1 MNLIANT
8 LNTTFAAAL
17 GHNFCHPPLLISE
30 FKNINVLVN
39 GFPILIDGDAFFTTL
54 DCDSD
59 THPSSG
65 INSCT
70 PGPTNRRTILV
81 NGLNIIITGDLV
93 ACGDVVGFGSNTT
106 VFAY

>member
-8 LNTTFAAAL
+8 LNTTFATVL
-17 GHNFCHPPLLISE
+17 GHNFCHPPLPILQ
-30 FKNINVLVN
+30 FKNKTVLIN
-39 GFPILIDGDAFFTTL
+39 GFPILIEGDTFLTTQ
-54 DCDSD
+54 DCDAD

-65 INSCT
+65 INFCT

-81 NGLNIIITGDLV
+81 NGANIIITGDLV

-106 VFAY
+106 VVAY